1 MNVNEEFQELGSKCE
16 VTEPP
21 PPIPPK
27 RTGMICS
34 GKIFS
39 STKPKGIRPP
49 PPLPAVEALP
59 SLPPKTKLA
68 LIIAKSL
75 MQNVI
80 IYASWFI
87 GLYRAEVPDVPTR
100 PPKP

>member
-27 RTGMICS
+27 RMGMIYS
-34 GKIFS
+34 GKIFDS

-68 LIIAKSL
+68 LIIAKS
-75 MQNVI
+75 
-80 IYASWFI
+80 
-87 GLYRAEVPDVPTR
+87 
-100 PPKP
+100 